1 MADDVTL
8 PLREER
14 ERERMESESDEERE
28 NGTWYEAVGH
38 REDTRCLV

>member
-8 PLREER
+8 PLGEER
-14 ERERMESESDEERE
+14 ESDEERERE